1 MWLAPHNR
9 FLHFFFISSPFP
21 VSFEAVIKTNAE
33 LGLSLIILAGFLA
46 AKLFRTAKIPAVTS
60 YILVGIVIGPSG
72 LGVVPEGILAA
83 SGFISDV
90 VLGLIAFGI
99 GRSFSFRTL
108 GTTGRIVVRIS
119 AMEALGARLLVT
131 AALTVLL
138 DVPLHVAVLFGAI
151 ASATAPAATVMV
163 VKETRAKGPMTDTL
177 LGVVALDDAWA
188 LMIFAVSMV
197 AAKTIAS
204 GGADHLDLLMETGFA
219 VLEIGFSLILG
230 AVFAWL
236 LHHYS
241 SRVLDPSDLEVFTL
255 GIILLTVGAA
265 SSLGLSV
272 LLACLALGVVLVN
285 ISSKG
290 CRFFEVIEPLDTP
303 LYLIFFVLAGALLE
317 IGLLKEI
324 GLLGLAYI
332 VFRVAGKLI
341 GAYIGASDAGGMGSR
356 MRKYIGLGLIPQ
368 AGVALG
374 LALMAREQ
382 FPNVG
387 ETIFSTIVATTVVF
401 ELAGPIAT
409 RTALSLAHEIPED

>member
-1 MWLAPHNR
+1 
-9 FLHFFFISSPFP
+9 
-21 VSFEAVIKTNAE
+21 
-33 LGLSLIILAGFLA
+33 
-46 AKLFRTAKIPAVTS
+46 
-60 YILVGIVIGPSG
+60 
-72 LGVVPEGILAA
+72 
-83 SGFISDV
+83 
-90 VLGLIAFGI
+90 
-99 GRSFSFRTL
+99 
-108 GTTGRIVVRIS
+108 
-119 AMEALGARLLVT
+119 
-131 AALTVLL
+131 
-138 DVPLHVAVLFGAI
+138 
-151 ASATAPAATVMV
+151 MV
-163 VKETRAKGPMTDTL
+163 VEETRAKGPMTDTL

-204 GGADHLDLLMETGFA
+204 GGATH
-219 VLEIGFSLILG
+219 LEILAEAGMAVFEIAFSLTLG
-230 AVFAWL
+230 AAFAWL

-241 SRVLDPSDLEVFTL
+241 SRVVDPSDLEVFTL

-265 SSLGLSV
+265 TSLGLSV
-272 LLACLALGVVLVN
+272 LLACLSLGMVLVN
-285 ISSKG
+285 ISSEG
-290 CRFFEVIEPLDTP
+290 RRFFEVIEPLDTP

-317 IGLLKEI
+317 IGLLPDI

-341 GAYIGASDAGGMGSR
+341 GAYLGASDHGGMGAS
-356 MRKYIGLGLIPQ
+356 MGKYIGLCLIPQ

-409 RTALSLAHEIPED
+409 RTALSLANEIPEG

>member
-1 MWLAPHNR
+1 M
-9 FLHFFFISSPFP
+9 ID
-21 VSFEAVIKTNAE
+21 TNAE

-46 AKLFRTAKIPAVTS
+46 AKLFRTAKIPAVTA

-72 LGVVPEGILAA
+72 LEVVPEGILAA

-99 GRSFSFRTL
+99 GKSFSFRTL
-108 GTTGRIVVRIS
+108 GANGRIILRIS
-119 AMEALGARLLVT
+119 AMEALGAMLLVT
-131 AALTVLL
+131 AAFTVLL
-138 DVPLHVAVLFGAI
+138 DIPLHVALLFGAI
-151 ASATAPAATVMV
+151 ASATAPAATAMV
-163 VKETRAKGPMTDTL
+163 VEETKAKGPMTDTL

-204 GGADHLDLLMETGFA
+204 GGAGHLDLLMETGFA
-219 VLEIGFSLILG
+219 VLEIAFSLLLG
-230 AVFAWL
+230 TVFAWF

-241 SRVLDPSDLEVFTL
+241 SRVVDPSDLEIFTL
-255 GIILLTVGAA
+255 GIILLAVGAA

-285 ISSKG
+285 ISSEG
-290 CRFFEVIEPLDTP
+290 RRFFEVIEPLDTP

-317 IGLLKEI
+317 IGLLKDI

-341 GAYIGASDAGGMGSR
+341 GAYLGASDPGGMGSR
-356 MRKYIGLGLIPQ
+356 MRKYFGLGLIPQ

-409 RTALSLAHEIPED
+409 RAALSLAHEIPED

>member
-1 MWLAPHNR
+1 M
-9 FLHFFFISSPFP
+9 
-21 VSFEAVIKTNAE
+21 IKTNAE

-119 AMEALGARLLVT
+119 AMEALGAMLLVT

-401 ELAGPIAT
+401 ELAGPIA
-409 RTALSLAHEIPED
+409 

>member
-1 MWLAPHNR
+1 M
-9 FLHFFFISSPFP
+9 ID
-21 VSFEAVIKTNAE
+21 TNAE

-46 AKLFRTAKIPAVTS
+46 AKLFRTAKIPAVTA

-72 LGVVPEGILAA
+72 LEVVPEGILAA

-99 GRSFSFRTL
+99 GKSFSFRTL
-108 GTTGRIVVRIS
+108 GANGRIILRIS
-119 AMEALGARLLVT
+119 AMEALGAMLLVT
-131 AALTVLL
+131 AAFTVLL
-138 DVPLHVAVLFGAI
+138 DMPLHVALLFGAI
-151 ASATAPAATVMV
+151 ASATAPAATAMV
-163 VKETRAKGPMTDTL
+163 VEETKAKGPMTDTL
-177 LGVVALDDAWA
+177 LGVVVLDDAWA

-204 GGADHLDLLMETGFA
+204 GGAGHLDLLMETGLA
-219 VLEIGFSLILG
+219 VFEIAFSLLLG
-230 AVFAWL
+230 SVFAWL

-241 SRVLDPSDLEVFTL
+241 SRVVDPSDLEIFTL
-255 GIILLTVGAA
+255 GIILLAVGAA

-285 ISSKG
+285 ISSEG
-290 CRFFEVIEPLDTP
+290 RRFFEVIEPLDTP

-317 IGLLKEI
+317 IGLLPDI

-332 VFRVAGKLI
+332 VFRVTGKLI
-341 GAYIGASDAGGMGSR
+341 GAYLGASDPGGMGSR

>member
-1 MWLAPHNR
+1 M
-9 FLHFFFISSPFP
+9 
-21 VSFEAVIKTNAE
+21 IKTNAE

-119 AMEALGARLLVT
+119 AMEALGAMLLVT

>member
-1 MWLAPHNR
+1 
-9 FLHFFFISSPFP
+9 
-21 VSFEAVIKTNAE
+21 VIKTNAE

-99 GRSFSFRTL
+99 GRSFHFRTL

-119 AMEALGARLLVT
+119 AMEALGAMLLVT

>member
-1 MWLAPHNR
+1 L
-9 FLHFFFISSPFP
+9 SS
-21 VSFEAVIKTNAE
+21 EAVIKTNAE

-46 AKLFRTAKIPAVTS
+46 AKLFRTAKIPAITA
-60 YILVGIVIGPSG
+60 YILVGVVIGPSG
-72 LGVVPEGILAA
+72 LEVVPEGILAA

-99 GRSFSFRTL
+99 GKSFHFRTL
-108 GTTGRIVVRIS
+108 GRTGRIIVRIS
-119 AMEALGARLLVT
+119 AMEAMGAMLMVT
-131 AALTVLL
+131 AAFTVLL
-138 DVPLHVAVLFGAI
+138 NIPLHVAILFGAI
-151 ASATAPAATVMV
+151 ASATAPAATAMV
-163 VKETRAKGPMTDTL
+163 VEETKAKGPMTDTL

-204 GGADHLDLLMETGFA
+204 GGADHLDLLMETGLA
-219 VLEIGFSLILG
+219 VLEIAFSLILG

-241 SRVLDPSDLEVFTL
+241 SRVVDPSDLEIFTL
-255 GIILLTVGAA
+255 GIILLNVGAA

-285 ISSKG
+285 ISSEG
-290 CRFFEVIEPLDTP
+290 RRFFEVIEPLDTP

-317 IGLLKEI
+317 IGLLKDI

-341 GAYIGASDAGGMGSR
+341 GAYIGASDPGGMGAS

-374 LALMAREQ
+374 LALMALEQ
-382 FPNVG
+382 FPAVG

-409 RTALSLAHEIPED
+409 RTALSLAHEIPEN

>member
-1 MWLAPHNR
+1 M
-9 FLHFFFISSPFP
+9 
-21 VSFEAVIKTNAE
+21 NAE
-33 LGLSLIILAGFLA
+33 LGLSLIILVGFLA
-46 AKLFRTAKIPAVTS
+46 AKLFGAAKIPAVTS

-99 GRSFSFRTL
+99 GRNFHTKTF
-108 GTTGRIVVRIS
+108 GGIGRIIVRIS
-119 AMEALGARLLVT
+119 AMEALGALLLVT
-131 AALTVLL
+131 AALSLL
-138 DVPLHVAVLFGAI
+138 LGVPLHVAVLFGAI
-151 ASATAPAATVMV
+151 ASATAPAATAMV
-163 VKETRAKGPMTDTL
+163 IGETKAKGPLTDTL

-204 GGADHLDLLMETGFA
+204 GEADHLHILAEAGLA
-219 VLEIGFSLILG
+219 VGEIVLSLVLG
-230 AVFAWL
+230 AVFAWV

-241 SRVLDPSDLEVFTL
+241 SRVADPSDLEIFTL
-255 GIILLTVGAA
+255 GIILLVVGAA

-285 ISSKG
+285 ISSEG
-290 CRFFEVIEPLDTP
+290 RRFFEVIEPLDTP

-317 IGLLKEI
+317 IGHLQEI
-324 GLLGLAYI
+324 GTVGLVYI
-332 VFRVAGKLI
+332 VFRVAGKLL
-341 GAYIGASDAGGMGSR
+341 GAYIGAWNPGGMGAAV
-356 MRKYIGLGLIPQ
+356 RKYIGLGLIPQ

-374 LALMAREQ
+374 LALMAREE
-382 FPNVG
+382 FPAVG

-401 ELAGPIAT
+401 ELAGPLAT
-409 RTALSLAHEIPED
+409 RTALSSAHEIPEEGEDN

>member
-1 MWLAPHNR
+1 
-9 FLHFFFISSPFP
+9 
-21 VSFEAVIKTNAE
+21 VIRTNAE

-46 AKLFRTAKIPAVTS
+46 AKLFRTAKIPAVTA

-99 GRSFSFRTL
+99 GQNFHAKTFGDL
-108 GTTGRIVVRIS
+108 GKIIVRIS
-119 AMEALGARLLVT
+119 AMEALGAMLLVT
-131 AALTVLL
+131 AALRLL
-138 DVPLHVAVLFGAI
+138 LGVPLHIAVLFGAI
-151 ASATAPAATVMV
+151 ASATAPAATAMV
-163 VKETRAKGPMTDTL
+163 IGETKAKGPLTDTL

-204 GGADHLDLLMETGFA
+204 GEADHLDLLMDTGLA
-219 VLEIGFSLILG
+219 VLEIAFSLTLG

-241 SRVLDPSDLEVFTL
+241 SRVVDPSDLEIFTL
-255 GIILLTVGAA
+255 GVILLAVGAA

-285 ISSKG
+285 ISSEG
-290 CRFFEVIEPLDTP
+290 RRFFEVIEPLDTP

-317 IGLLKEI
+317 IGLLKDI

-341 GAYIGASDAGGMGSR
+341 GAYLGAWDPGGMGPTV
-356 MRKYIGLGLIPQ
+356 RKYIGLGLIPQ

-374 LALMAREQ
+374 LALMAREE
-382 FPNVG
+382 FPAVG
-387 ETIFSTIVATTVVF
+387 EMIFSTIVATTVIF
-401 ELAGPIAT
+401 ELAGPLAT

>member
-1 MWLAPHNR
+1 LI
-9 FLHFFFISSPFP
+9 FIIFELVLHS
-21 VSFEAVIKTNAE
+21 EAVIKTNAE

-72 LGVVPEGILAA
+72 LEVMPEGILAA

-99 GRSFSFRTL
+99 GRNFHFRTF
-108 GTTGRIVVRIS
+108 GKTGRIIVRIS
-119 AMEALGARLLVT
+119 AMEALGALVLVT
-131 AALTVLL
+131 AALHLL
-138 DVPLHVAVLFGAI
+138 LRMPLHVAVLFGAI

-163 VKETRAKGPMTDTL
+163 VEETKAKGPLTDTL

-197 AAKTIAS
+197 VAKTIAS
-204 GGADHLDLLMETGFA
+204 GGATH
-219 VLEIGFSLILG
+219 LEIFMEAGMAVFEIAFSLTLG

-241 SRVLDPSDLEVFTL
+241 SRVKDPSDLEIFTL

-272 LLACLALGVVLVN
+272 LLACLSLGVVLVN
-285 ISSKG
+285 LSSEG

-317 IGLLKEI
+317 IGLLREI

-332 VFRVAGKLI
+332 VFRVAGKLL
-341 GAYIGASDAGGMGSR
+341 GAYIGASDPGGMGPVVK
-356 MRKYIGLGLIPQ
+356 KYIGLGLIPQ

-382 FPNVG
+382 FPVVG
-387 ETIFSTIVATTVVF
+387 EMIFSTIVATTVVF

-409 RTALSLAHEIPED
+409 RTALSLAREIPEDGRE